1 MNLIFTFTNE
11 FGIGDNIRGVISLLQ
26 ICSKIK
32 STKDITIFVDFSK
45 HRINKYLL
53 NKLPHE
59 LLETEENKE
68 IKKFNYADEDFHD
81 NEIID
86 FLLNSQE
93 NILRINTNNFP
104 DVNNV
109 NEEIKTF
116 IKNLFVFDLEFEKL
130 LNSYFNALPETY
142 HLYHY
147 RFGDHVLLKN
157 DNNRHQIKH
166 FVEHFKINKKNGPCL
181 IISDSLLFKR
191 YIYEFYKNKEVF
203 VFLTKPTHTSYNT
216 VESEHDVNILID
228 FMLITKAESINC
240 YSSYRWISNF
250 ILWTSHVYNVPL
262 FNMK

>member
-1 MNLIFTFTNE
+1 MNLIFTITNGL
-11 FGIGDNIRGVISLLQ
+11 GIGDNIRGIISLLQ

-32 STKDITIFVDFSK
+32 SQKDINVFVDFSK

-53 NKLPHE
+53 NKLPDE

-68 IKKFNYADEDFHD
+68 IKNFHYADEQFHD

-86 FLLNSQE
+86 FLLNSQA
-93 NILRINTNNFP
+93 NIVRINTNNFP
-104 DVNNV
+104 DVNDV
-109 NEEIKTF
+109 NEEIKSF

-130 LNSYFNALPETY
+130 LNSYFNVLPETY

-157 DNNRHQIKH
+157 DNDRDLIKH
-166 FVEHFKINKKNGPCL
+166 FLEYFKINKKNGPCV

-191 YIYEFYKNKEVF
+191 YVYEFYKNKEVF
-203 VFLTKPTHTSYNT
+203 VFLTKPTHTSYDT

-250 ILWTSHVYNVPL
+250 ILWTSYVYNVPL